1 MDFSFKPAD
10 NEKNLLK
17 KYGRNLTE
25 DAFNGK
31 IDPVIGRD
39 EEIKRLIEILSR
51 KSKNNPILIGQPG
64 IGKTA
69 IVEGFAQRIV
79 NGDVPENLKD
89 KELYELSLSSLIS
102 GAKYQGEFEERITNV
117 LKQVK
122 EADGRII
129 IFIDEIHQLVG
140 LGRTGASGAMDAANI
155 LKPMMARGEIKI
167 IGATTLDEYREHI
180 EKDAALER
188 RMQKIIVNEPTVQEA
203 LTIMRGLKEKWEL
216 FHQVKIHDSALVKAV
231 TLSDRY
237 ISDRYLPDKA
247 IDLIDE
253 AAAKIKTQIHS
264 IPENL
269 DSLKREIIH
278 KETERASLL
287 KETDQNSIKRLSKIN
302 EELKELKDKEYRE
315 KEIWQKQKLEH
326 DELNKFKADLDM
338 LRTKVDKLQMD
349 GKYVDASKILYFDI
363 PELQRKIAE
372 AEKKINEN
380 ENRIA
385 DSVTESEVAQVISKA
400 TGIKLSRLLE
410 DEKHKLVN
418 LDKKLEERVK
428 GQNEAVKLLSSAVIR
443 GRAGI
448 NDPNRPIG
456 SFLFMGPTGVGKT
469 ELSKALAFE
478 LFDTE
483 KALIRIDMSEYM
495 EKHEVSKLIGAAPGY
510 VGYGEGGVLTEAV
523 RRKPYAII
531 LFDEIEK
538 AHKDVLNI
546 LLQILDDGILHDSH
560 GKLVNF
566 KNTIIIM
573 TTNVGAVEILENKKD
588 EALTEIKK
596 FLRPELL
603 NRIDEVIM
611 FNAIDEK
618 TLEQIVGR
626 LLEQLSKRLENEE
639 IYINLENK
647 KVFAKVVAESYDPV
661 FGARPIKR
669 YIQKHI
675 ENYLAEKIVSGQ
687 TKKNVKYELV
697 LEKTGKFELKELKQ
711 D

>member
-1 MDFSFKPAD
+1 
-10 NEKNLLK
+10 
-17 KYGRNLTE
+17 
-25 DAFNGK
+25 
-31 IDPVIGRD
+31 
-39 EEIKRLIEILSR
+39 
-51 KSKNNPILIGQPG
+51 
-64 IGKTA
+64 
-69 IVEGFAQRIV
+69 
-79 NGDVPENLKD
+79 
-89 KELYELSLSSLIS
+89 
-102 GAKYQGEFEERITNV
+102 
-117 LKQVK
+117 
-122 EADGRII
+122 
-129 IFIDEIHQLVG
+129 
-140 LGRTGASGAMDAANI
+140 
-155 LKPMMARGEIKI
+155 
-167 IGATTLDEYREHI
+167 
-180 EKDAALER
+180 
-188 RMQKIIVNEPTVQEA
+188 
-203 LTIMRGLKEKWEL
+203 
-216 FHQVKIHDSALVKAV
+216 
-231 TLSDRY
+231 
-237 ISDRYLPDKA
+237 
-247 IDLIDE
+247 
-253 AAAKIKTQIHS
+253 
-264 IPENL
+264 
-269 DSLKREIIH
+269 
-278 KETERASLL
+278 
-287 KETDQNSIKRLSKIN
+287 
-302 EELKELKDKEYRE
+302 
-315 KEIWQKQKLEH
+315 
-326 DELNKFKADLDM
+326 M